1 MEEFK
6 IVLKRRIVLLTIF
19 NVLAVIFVGV
29 AGVWGYNQIDSN
41 GHIYDF
47 MHGLQVGLFAAFVF
61 IVLKQ
66 ILMYNKAF
74 KDDEKLRLVY
84 IEENDERK
92 KLISDKIG
100 GVGYNFVLGSLII
113 AVVVAGF
120 FSDVVFITLFCALLF
135 MSLVKGFLK
144 IYYNK
149 KY

>member
-6 IVLKRRIVLLTIF
+6 IVLRKRIQLLVAFSI
-19 NVLAVIFVGV
+19 LAIIFVAV
-29 AGVWGYNQIDSN
+29 AGVWGYKQIDTN

-47 MHGLQVGLFAAFVF
+47 MHGFQVGLFAAFVA
-61 IVLKQ
+61 IILKQ
-66 ILMYNKAF
+66 IIRYLKGL
-74 KDDEKLRLVY
+74 KDDEKLKLIY

-100 GVGYNFVLGSLII
+100 GVGYNFVLGALVI
-113 AVVVAGF
+113 ALVAAGF
-120 FSDVVFITLFCALLF
+120 FSEIIFLTLFSVLLF

-144 IYYNK
+144 VYYNK